1 MAYRRHALEAG
12 GDDEGLVGEP
22 LLESTWSPP
31 RAHETLSSI
40 DSMPWSHK
48 KAVWSGST
56 TVTTSSDD
64 GTELALESL
73 GNSQDLDST
82 NLRAQGHEAALK
94 RSFSLLSALG
104 LGFSIT
110 SSWVGYLSNFGQNLI
125 YGGPRVVVFGLLIA
139 TVVQCGQ
146 YHFTFILA
154 PGPHKRF
161 AAFVVGWMTLLGW
174 WIVTSSGISLCAVF
188 VAGLVSFWDETFEA
202 TSWQIY
208 LLFLATIVVTSSPLF
223 LCPRMVPKI
232 TRAALFLAVTGF
244 FVVFGLVLGLRRQTQ
259 PASFITQSGL
269 GTSGWNAGT
278 AWVLGVGNALYAY
291 GGIDAAIHIAEEI
304 PQPDKNIPQAMNLT
318 VLIGFVTAFPMSLAL
333 MFSMKDMDSII
344 NSKLP
349 SAELFYQITG
359 SRIVVTIIMDFV
371 DNDNSGV
378 YEPVGYLRP
387 YGLGV
392 CSRRTE
398 WSPPKAQG
406 SVADKD
412 LQQGIPYSKY
422 FAHVSPSLD
431 FPVRATVLS
440 MTFCGLYG
448 LIYLASS
455 TAFNSIITSA
465 VLYLS
470 ITYAIPQGIILTRGR
485 ETALPARA
493 WNLGKAGYICNI
505 LSPLLVTVIGTCL
518 CFPPQLPV
526 TSSNANYTPAILF
539 ALFTVVLCLWYARGH
554 KFMGPKIDWELLNLT
569 ACR

>member
-12 GDDEGLVGEP
+12 GHDEGLVGEP

-31 RAHETLSSI
+31 RAHRTPSSI
-40 DSMPWSHK
+40 DSMPWSQK

-139 TVVQCGQ
+139 TVVQCVITLGLSEVASAFPSAGGQ

-202 TSWQIY
+202 T
-208 LLFLATIVVTSSPLF
+208 TSPLF

-304 PQPDKNIPQAMNLT
+304 PQPGKNIPQAMNLT

-359 SRIVVTIIMDFV
+359 SRIV
-371 DNDNSGV
+371 
-378 YEPVGYLRP
+378 
-387 YGLGV
+387 
-392 CSRRTE
+392 
-398 WSPPKAQG
+398 
-406 SVADKD
+406 
-412 LQQGIPYSKY
+412 QGIPYSKY